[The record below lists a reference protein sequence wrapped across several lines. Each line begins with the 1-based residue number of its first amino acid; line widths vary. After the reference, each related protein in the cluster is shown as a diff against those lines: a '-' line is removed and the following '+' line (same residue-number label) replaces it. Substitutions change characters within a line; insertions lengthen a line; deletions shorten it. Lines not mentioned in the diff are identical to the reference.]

1 MSPLVEQI
9 VQRLEL
15 LPEKTLRQIL
25 ELVTQWSESSDFS
38 SISKCQNPQEQTIDY
53 ADYPDLRQDG
63 EMWVVKSSEASDI
76 SWNAEVNKV
85 RDERLN
91 SLMQW

>member
-15 LPEKTLRQIL
+15 LPETTLRQIL
-25 ELVTQWSESSDFS
+25 VLVTKWSEDSDFS
-38 SISKCQNPQEQTIDY
+38 STPMNPNGQEQPVDY
-53 ADYPDLRQDG
+53 ADYPNLRKEG
-63 EMWVVKSSEASDI
+63 EMWVVKSSGASDL

>member
-1 MSPLVEQI
+1 MNPLVEQI

-25 ELVTQWSESSDFS
+25 ALVTKWSESSDFS
-38 SISKCQNPQEQTIDY
+38 SIPMAQKVQEQPMDD
-53 ADYPDLRQDG
+53 ADYPNLRQDG
-63 EMWVVKSSEASDI
+63 EMWVVKLSGVSDI

>member
-25 ELVTQWSESSDFS
+25 VLVTKWSESSDFS
-38 SISKCQNPQEQTIDY
+38 STPMYQNGQEQPIDY
-53 ADYPDLRQDG
+53 ADYPNLRQDG
-63 EMWVVKSSEASDI
+63 EMWVVKSSGASDI

>member
-1 MSPLVEQI
+1 MSSLIEQI

-15 LPEKTLRQIL
+15 LPEKTLRQL
-25 ELVTQWSESSDFS
+25 LTLVTKWSESSDFS
-38 SISKCQNPQEQTIDY
+38 SNSMDQKAQEQPIDD
-53 ADYPDLRQDG
+53 AGYPNLRQDG
-63 EMWVVKSSEASDI
+63 KMWVVKSGKVSDI

>member
-25 ELVTQWSESSDFS
+25 VLVTKWSESSEFS
-38 SISKCQNPQEQTIDY
+38 STLISQNGQEQPIDD
-53 ADYPDLRQDG
+53 ADYPNLRQEG
-63 EMWVVKSSEASDI
+63 EMWVVKSSATSDI
-76 SWNAEVNKV
+76 SWNAEVSKV